1 LSQLSTLGAL
11 IRQRRQDLGLTQEQL
26 AERIGSGLV
35 QAEIS
40 RLEGDRVRLPR
51 RHRLDQLAAAL
62 DVPVGDLLARTGW
75 TGDDAAPVP
84 ITNPPPPMGRRAPR
98 HRVLVWTVPGIGSSI
113 VVPM

>member
-26 AERIGSGLV
+26 AERIGGGLI

-75 TGDDAAPVP
+75 TGDD
-84 ITNPPPPMGRRAPR
+84 PPPPMGRRAPR